1 MIFDSGENNMNDE
14 EWIEKFYSDLES
26 GLENYT
32 RPADYKERAMRILN
46 GKRYPYS
53 VVYEGIQHE
62 TNKDWS

>member
-1 MIFDSGENNMNDE
+1 MNDE

-46 GKRYPYS
+46 GKRYP
-53 VVYEGIQHE
+53 VQETHHE
-62 TNKDWS
+62 TNKDWR